1 MRNVRRRAS
10 VLAAVAALAL
20 GVTACGSDDDGDSGA
35 SPAESSSSGGGSSAT
50 VKVGFMGAL
59 TGPDAQL
66 GINEYNG
73 AKLAFDQYNAT
84 NPATKVDFIQYDT
97 TGAPDQA
104 TALAPKVAQDG
115 VVAVVGPA
123 FSGESKTAVPVLEEA
138 KIANISASATNAALS
153 TNGWKFWHRVLANDD
168 VQGPGAGEFIVKSL
182 PATSVAV
189 IDDQSEYGKGL
200 ADVVN
205 KTVGEQGGTVATRDS
220 IDPEADDY
228 SSTVNQIKSANPQAI
243 FYGGYYSSAAKFVKQ
258 LRDGGVTAT
267 FVSGDGTLDQKF
279 IDGAGD
285 AAEGSILSC
294 TCVLATAS
302 EDAAVQKFIDD
313 YTAEYGTAP
322 ATYSAEAF
330 DAATAIIKAL
340 EGGATTGEAINE
352 ALSNIDFQ
360 GVSKPIKF
368 NDVGELE
375 TGTTYIHQ
383 VKDGKIIS
391 LGEYSSAKVQ

>member
-1 MRNVRRRAS
+1 M
-10 VLAAVAALAL
+10 

-35 SPAESSSSGGGSSAT
+35 SPAESSNSGGGGAT

-205 KTVGEQGGTVATRDS
+205 TTVEEQGGTVATRDS

-279 IDGAGD
+279 IDGAGE

-302 EDAAVQKFIDD
+302 EDEAVQKFIDD

-352 ALSNIDFQ
+352 SLSTVDFQ

-368 NDVGELE
+368 NEVGELE

-391 LGEYSSAKVQ
+391 LGEYTTAKVQ

>member
-1 MRNVRRRAS
+1 M
-10 VLAAVAALAL
+10 

>member
-35 SPAESSSSGGGSSAT
+35 SPAESSNSGGGGAT

-205 KTVGEQGGTVATRDS
+205 TTVEEQGGTVATRDS

-279 IDGAGD
+279 IDGAGE

-302 EDAAVQKFIDD
+302 EDEAVQKFIDD

-352 ALSNIDFQ
+352 SLSTVDFQ

-368 NDVGELE
+368 NEVGELE

-391 LGEYSSAKVQ
+391 LGEYTTAKVQ